1 MQRGVERADPRDPAP
16 AGGAPPFEL
25 VDLHNHTDR
34 SYDASNRLEDYERAH
49 AAGRFHVLAITD
61 HNRIDGAAWL
71 HERAS
76 FPVVVGIEIDTAEGE
91 LIGLFVL
98 DRIPPGLPAR
108 TTAERIRDQG
118 GLVYLP
124 HPFYPFIRRPLRAS
138 IRDGLADLGLVDV
151 VEGRNGGPFTDRSDA
166 AARRWAALRG
176 LALGAGSDAHDPVD
190 IGRCAVAVPPGP
202 LEPGALVER
211 LRRGRI
217 VDRRRAS
224 SLQLATKARY
234 RVVAEIPRRVRG
246 ETRRTRLP

>member
-1 MQRGVERADPRDPAP
+1 MQRGVASADPWES
-16 AGGAPPFEL
+16 GGAGRSPALEL

-34 SYDASNRLEDYERAH
+34 SYDATNRLEDYERAH

-61 HNRIDGAAWL
+61 HNRIDGAAWARD
-71 HERAS
+71 RAS

-91 LIGLFVL
+91 LIGLFVE

-124 HPFYPFIRRPLRAS
+124 HPFYPFVRHPLRAPV
-138 IRDGLADLGLVDV
+138 RDGLADLGLVDI
-151 VEGRNGGPFTDRSDA
+151 VEGRNGGPFTDRPDA
-166 AARRWAALRG
+166 AARRWAAGRG

-190 IGRCAVAVPPGP
+190 IGRCVVAVPPAP
-202 LEPGALVER
+202 LDPATLVDR
-211 LRRGRI
+211 LRLGQI

-224 SLQLATKARY
+224 PLQIATKARH
-234 RVVAEIPRRVRG
+234 RFFAEIPRRVRG
-246 ETRRTRLP
+246 EPRRTRLP